1 MESGTSIKKAPLHV
15 PDMPTSEWEST
26 FSLPCTRRLVPPGQA
41 G

>member
-1 MESGTSIKKAPLHV
+1 MESGTSIKKALLLV

-26 FSLPCTRRLVPPGQA
+26 FSLTCTRRLVPPGQA